1 MAEGREGGKVVLLMI
16 AGWFA
21 MRGYRQ
27 FHKENGAFD
36 VCVCAHVCVCV
47 CARACVLWR
56 CLSTFACELSRRPVN
71 MGRVTAASQGRG
83 FPTPLPLSLASL
95 WAVLGALRG
104 R

>member
-1 MAEGREGGKVVLLMI
+1 MAEGREGGKVALLMI

-36 VCVCAHVCVCV
+36 VCVCA
-47 CARACVLWR
+47 RVLWR

-71 MGRVTAASQGRG
+71 TGRVTAASRGRG
-83 FPTPLPLSLASL
+83 SPTPLPPSLASP
-95 WAVLGALRG
+95 WAVSGALRG

>member
-47 CARACVLWR
+47 CTCMCVVALFEYF
-56 CLSTFACELSRRPVN
+56 CL
-71 MGRVTAASQGRG
+71 
-83 FPTPLPLSLASL
+83 
-95 WAVLGALRG
+95 
-104 R
+104 